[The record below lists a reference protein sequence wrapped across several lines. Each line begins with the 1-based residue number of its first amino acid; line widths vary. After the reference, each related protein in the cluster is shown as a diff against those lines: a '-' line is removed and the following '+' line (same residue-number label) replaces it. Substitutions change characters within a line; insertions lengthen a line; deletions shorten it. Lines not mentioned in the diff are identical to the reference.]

1 PFPGRRIAV
10 VLEVLYMGNWGATTW
25 LYNGSTALSSGA
37 LAHAFGPTSS
47 DSNIIVQTGSQ
58 TVYTVSSAD
67 GNPFGIV
74 TGSSPTA
81 PFRIRVST
89 ED

>member
-25 LYNGSTALSSGA
+25 LYNSSTALSSGA
-37 LAHAFGPTSS
+37 LAHAVGPTAS

-58 TVYTVSSAD
+58 TLYTVSSAD